1 MYRFLCSRLV
11 KQLLNY
17 LKIQFIQYTII
28 HMVVDK
34 KILNEI
40 ISRFIKLYHP
50 QAIYLFG
57 SHAWGT
63 PTSESD
69 LDFCIILNESDLS
82 QVDRIRIGLRILRDV
97 HIPVDLL
104 VLTKMKLW
112 KELIIHRLL
121 FIKCIIRE

>member
-1 MYRFLCSRLV
+1 
-11 KQLLNY
+11 
-17 LKIQFIQYTII
+17 
-28 HMVVDK
+28 MVVDK

-40 ISRFIKLYHP
+40 ISRFVKLYHP

-82 QVDRIRIGLRILRDV
+82 QADRIRIGLRILRDV

-104 VLTKMKLW
+104 VLTKNEIMERVNHPSTLIYKVYHKGIKLY
-112 KELIIHRLL
+112 EAA
-121 FIKCIIRE
+121 